1 MTSDLLL
8 ALLSMDAYNHGFGA
22 GIPDVGTKIGGA
34 SVSRRFDQ
42 SSFQGNDDG
51 PANTGIAA

>member
-22 GIPDVGTKIGGA
+22 GIAGKAVVRYTW
-34 SVSRRFDQ
+34 
-42 SSFQGNDDG
+42 
-51 PANTGIAA
+51 

>member
-22 GIPDVGTKIGGA
+22 GIAGKGVVRCTW
-34 SVSRRFDQ
+34 
-42 SSFQGNDDG
+42 
-51 PANTGIAA
+51 